1 MILGLPW
8 SRRVA
13 RFGIRADGGP
23 DGAAEGATEDSTL
36 AATDFVAYGCAG
48 GPAESSAYRGIH
60 GGVPGVRGSAE
71 QRG

>member
-8 SRRVA
+8 SRCVA

-36 AATDFVAYGCAG
+36 AATDFVADSGA
-48 GPAESSAYRGIH
+48 RGTTDNNI
-60 GGVPGVRGSAE
+60 VTIGSH
-71 QRG
+71 